1 MKHFTF
7 TSVKQQL
14 SITKFLL
21 KENIQ
26 KICRKIN
33 LAMTTLEIS
42 FFLIST
48 TLEISFDQQSA
59 LVRTLYTVIAHFILN
74 VKQENN

>member
-7 TSVKQQL
+7 ARVKQQL
-14 SITKFLL
+14 SITKFLS
-21 KENIQ
+21 KANYQ

-42 FFLIST
+42 F
-48 TLEISFDQQSA
+48 DQQCA

-74 VKQENN
+74 VKQDKN